1 MGGVCNATGKSHV
14 IETRSCSESGNPKLR
29 FYRTAHIHIYV
40 ESEAHKVLTD
50 ETLSFPLTEATVSF
64 STQAMM
70 GRRGGLVSGED

>member
-1 MGGVCNATGKSHV
+1 MGGVCSAAGKSPV
-14 IETRSCSESGNPKLR
+14 IETKSCSESGNPKLR

-40 ESEAHKVLTD
+40 ENEAHKVVTD